1 MEFGAIGAKSAS
13 LRVSIQMLSEL
24 KQNAGKRLKQSKCEC
39 PLWFSLCEGYIRPRH
54 VIGGWYV
61 PAGSRC
67 KHWLRENFEK
77 ILSRTAVRMAGEH
90 YGLLIYLDGFIT
102 ANDSLLSLYFTHCE
116 SITNSPRH
124 VSGMKPVFP

>member
-24 KQNAGKRLKQSKCEC
+24 KQNAGKRLKQSSAQ
-39 PLWFSLCEGYIRPRH
+39 FSLCEGDIRPRH

-67 KHWLRENFEK
+67 KYWLRENFEK

-90 YGLLIYLDGFIT
+90 YGLLIYLDSFIT
-102 ANDSLLSLYFTHCE
+102 ANDSLLSLYFTHYE